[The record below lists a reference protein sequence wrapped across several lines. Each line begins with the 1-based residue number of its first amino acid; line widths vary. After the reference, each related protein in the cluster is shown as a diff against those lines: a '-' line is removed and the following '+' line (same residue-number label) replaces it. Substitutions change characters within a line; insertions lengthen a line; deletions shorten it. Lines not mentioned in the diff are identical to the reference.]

1 MRRALFLLTLLLGL
15 AAAAPPKDYYPHALG
30 MTWHYTSGEVQKFVE
45 VREMAG
51 AEVWMLEHRYAD
63 GARMVEALAFRD
75 DGVWV
80 LAVQSAGE
88 TLAYDPPLKLYPP
101 PPLKKGLSWQQ
112 TTTLRGQTLELSAVV
127 LGIQGVEVPAG
138 RFNAFRIQTR
148 LQAAGGAESVV
159 DLYFVPGVGVVRY
172 ATADGGVIDLV
183 EFSR

>member
-1 MRRALFLLTLLLGL
+1 MRRWLAFALLGL
-15 AAAAPPKDYYPHALG
+15 LAYAAPPDYYPHALG
-30 MTWHYTSGEVQKFVE
+30 MTWRYTSGEVQKFVE

-63 GARMVEALAFRD
+63 GARMTEAIAFRD

-80 LAVQSAGE
+80 FAVDSGGE
-88 TLAYDPPLKLYPP
+88 TLVYDPPLLLYPP
-101 PPLKKGLSWQQ
+101 APLRKGLTWGQ
-112 TTTLRGQTLELSAVV
+112 TTRLRGQPLVLKAEV
-127 LGIQGVEVPAG
+127 LGVAGVRVPAG
-138 RFNAFRIQTR
+138 RFNAFRIQSR
-148 LQAAGGAESVV
+148 LKAEGGAENVV